1 MKTQRYSFFVL
12 AVTGLA
18 LVGIAGCAR
27 RSVAVDPG
35 AGDKPRL
42 GGISVVQDD
51 KPGSTERFQFPA
63 DKGGKL
69 LDETLRPPQKL
80 ADEAAAAS
88 QPKRLKAPPAVEQP
102 SVALTMPALPMARP
116 GLVPKAAPLRPHVLP
131 EEAPLTA
138 YRSDPARVNIQH
150 LPTGAPVRLA
160 TVDVN
165 LPPPLPILA
174 NPGIDRAPLDD
185 PTSEDS
191 LKNALAAVPPIR
203 SNPAPFVRLILP
215 DPFENAQTV
224 RLRALPPEEQSPAT
238 GPVRPPK
245 P

>member
-1 MKTQRYSFFVL
+1 MNTLRRFFAL
-12 AVTGLA
+12 TITGLVA
-18 LVGIAGCAR
+18 VGIAGCAR

-35 AGDKPRL
+35 AGEGRLKP
-42 GGISVVQDD
+42 GSSVAQDD
-51 KPGSTERFQFPA
+51 KPGSAERFQFSP

-80 ADEAAAAS
+80 ADETGTP

-102 SVALTMPALPMARP
+102 AVALTMPALPMARP
-116 GLVPKAAPLRPHVLP
+116 ALLPKALPLRPHVLA
-131 EEAPLTA
+131 EEAPLTG
-138 YRSDPARVNIQH
+138 YRSDPAPVTIQRLPAGALVRVSS
-150 LPTGAPVRLA
+150 A
-160 TVDVN
+160 DVN

-174 NPGIDRAPLDD
+174 SPGIDRAPLDD
-185 PTSEDS
+185 PTAEDS
-191 LKNALAAVPPIR
+191 LKSALAAVPPIR
-203 SNPAPFVRLILP
+203 SNPAPFQRLNLP